1 LSSDF
6 GLRTLDF
13 GPLRFEHSRCS
24 LLCFLLCVHG
34 TNFKSNVKGDGQEC
48 PPHIFGS
55 HLYSLAWRR
64 RRALV
69 MTDTELKLIAA
80 AAKMGLSRMP
90 KNGYRMPAAMGT
102 PRAL

>member
-34 TNFKSNVKGDGQEC
+34 ANFKSNVKGDGQEC
-48 PPHIFGS
+48 PPHIFWIA
-55 HLYSLAWRR
+55 SLQFGVAE
-64 RRALV
+64 AEGV
-69 MTDTELKLIAA
+69 
-80 AAKMGLSRMP
+80 G
-90 KNGYRMPAAMGT
+90 NY
-102 PRAL
+102 